1 MKKLIV
7 IVTIILATILSLNS
21 LKAQGMKGDSIYIVP
36 ENPTTSDTVFMVS
49 EIWRATNYVM
59 VSMDVEIIENE
70 VVVNGYCI
78 DSIPWNG
85 PIIWTTKKDTAEIGF
100 LEQGYYYLY
109 FIYEFENSDGE
120 VFTTTFSKEFDVS
133 DENAIGYPN
142 TKEIS
147 LYPNP
152 AKETAQIQKDKT
164 IEITHIKLY
173 NVFGKTVRNFNSP
186 DTKIDLS
193 GIKQGQYILCIK
205 TGKRTYYKKLMIL

>member
-1 MKKLIV
+1 MKNLIV
-7 IVTIILATILSLNS
+7 IVIIILSTILSLNS
-21 LKAQGMKGDSIYIVP
+21 LKAQGVKGDSIYIVP

-49 EIWRATNYVM
+49 SIKRYHSDTM
-59 VSMDVEIIENE
+59 VYMGVEINNNE
-70 VVVNGYCI
+70 IAVDGYCAFVNGPGTWGTVRDTVLVGNL
-78 DSIPWNG
+78 DS
-85 PIIWTTKKDTAEIGF
+85 DH
-100 LEQGYYYLY
+100 YYLFY
-109 FIYEFENSDGE
+109 TYQYENMDGE